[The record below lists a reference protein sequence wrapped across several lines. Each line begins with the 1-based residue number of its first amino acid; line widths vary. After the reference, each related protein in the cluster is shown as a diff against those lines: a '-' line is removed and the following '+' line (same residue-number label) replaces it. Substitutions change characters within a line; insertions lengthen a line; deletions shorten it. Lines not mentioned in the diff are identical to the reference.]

1 MERID
6 SRKML
11 PKSHKGSGDMHRMDM
26 RSREQYLKALLG
38 RYLRARKRG
47 KSALLDEYCRNT
59 DMARKSV
66 LRKISGLLKGNASP
80 RKPRRPVY
88 GRLVRVALET
98 LWEIFDRPCGQRL
111 KPLVEEEVV
120 RLRALGELKVDEKT
134 ARQLRRVSPA
144 TIDRLL
150 TAKKTEWIAQRR
162 YGRAGGNLI
171 AKKIPLKM
179 TDWDLSQVGFLEMD
193 LVLHCGASVAG
204 EYVHSLS
211 ALEIGSAWWEG
222 EAVMGRA
229 QERIFKAIKQIRSRT
244 PFSWRGIDSDND
256 NAFINDQLYRYT
268 QSEGLGFTRSRPYHK
283 NDNAYIEQKNFTH
296 VRRPLGYLRYDTTAE
311 LDLINDLY
319 RNELRLYKNFFQPVM
334 RLERKERVDGKT
346 RRRYAKPKTPYRILR
361 ESGQLPPE
369 TLKKL
374 DELYRSLNP
383 ADLKRR
389 IDKKLKAL
397 FTLYEKKRKGL
408 VQVDP
413 YKKLGPSSVSFLVMQ

>member
-1 MERID
+1 
-6 SRKML
+6 
-11 PKSHKGSGDMHRMDM
+11 MHRMDM

-38 RYLRARKRG
+38 RYLRVRKRG
-47 KSALLDEYCRNT
+47 KSTLLDEYCRNT
-59 DMARKSV
+59 GMARKSV
-66 LRKISGLLKGNASP
+66 LRKIAGLLKGESPP
-80 RKPRRPVY
+80 RKQRRSVY
-88 GRLVRVALET
+88 GRPVRLALET

-111 KPLVEEEVV
+111 KPLVEEEME
-120 RLRALGELKVDEKT
+120 RLRSLGELKIDEKT
-134 ARQLRRVSPA
+134 AGQLQRVSSA

-162 YGRAGGNLI
+162 YGRVGGNLI

-179 TDWDLSQVGFLEMD
+179 TDWDLGQVGFLEMD
-193 LVLHCGASVAG
+193 LVLHCGASTAG
-204 EYVHSLS
+204 EYAHSLS

-229 QERIFKAIKQIRSRT
+229 QSRIFEAIKKIRART
-244 PFSWRGIDSDND
+244 PFTWRGIDSDND

-268 QSEGLGFTRSRPYHK
+268 QKEELAFTRSRPYRK

-296 VRRPLGYLRYDTTAE
+296 VRRPLGYLRYDTPAE

-319 RNELRLYKNFFQPVM
+319 GNELRLYKNFFQPVM
-334 RLERKERVDGKT
+334 RLERKERIEGKT

-369 TLKKL
+369 ALKKL
-374 DELYRSLNP
+374 DDLYHNLNP

-389 IDKKLKAL
+389 IDQKLKKLY
-397 FTLYEKKRKGL
+397 TLYEKKRKGL

-413 YKKLGPSSVSFLVMQ
+413 YKKLDPTSVSFSVMQ

>member
-1 MERID
+1 
-6 SRKML
+6 
-11 PKSHKGSGDMHRMDM
+11 MDM

-66 LRKISGLLKGNASP
+66 LRKISSLLKGDASP

-88 GRLVRVALET
+88 GRLVRLALET

-204 EYVHSLS
+204 EYAHSLS

-256 NAFINDQLYRYT
+256 NAF
-268 QSEGLGFTRSRPYHK
+268 
-283 NDNAYIEQKNFTH
+283 IEQKNFTH

-369 TLKKL
+369 TLKNL

>member
-1 MERID
+1 
-6 SRKML
+6 
-11 PKSHKGSGDMHRMDM
+11 MHRMDM

-47 KSALLDEYCRNT
+47 KSTLLDEYCRNT

-66 LRKISGLLKGNASP
+66 LRKISSLLKGDASP

-120 RLRALGELKVDEKT
+120 RLRALGELKIDEKT

-204 EYVHSLS
+204 EYAHSLS

-268 QSEGLGFTRSRPYHK
+268 QSEGLGFTRSRPYRK

-369 TLKKL
+369 ALKKL

-383 ADLKRR
+383 AELKRR
-389 IDKKLKAL
+389 IDKKLKSL

-413 YKKLGPSSVSFLVMQ
+413 YKKLDPSSVSFLVMQ

>member
-1 MERID
+1 
-6 SRKML
+6 
-11 PKSHKGSGDMHRMDM
+11 MHRMDM

-66 LRKISGLLKGNASP
+66 LRKISSLLKGDASP

-204 EYVHSLS
+204 EYAHSLS

-311 LDLINDLY
+311 LDLTNDLY

-369 TLKKL
+369 TLKNL

>member
-1 MERID
+1 
-6 SRKML
+6 
-11 PKSHKGSGDMHRMDM
+11 MHRMDM

-59 DMARKSV
+59 GMARKSV
-66 LRKISGLLKGNASP
+66 LRKIAGLLKGESPP
-80 RKPRRPVY
+80 RKQRRPMY
-88 GRLVRVALET
+88 GRPVRVALET

-111 KPLVEEEVV
+111 KPLVEEELG
-120 RLRALGELKVDEKT
+120 RLRSLGELKVDEKT
-134 ARQLRRVSPA
+134 ARQLQRVSSA

-150 TAKKTEWIAQRR
+150 TARKTEWIAQRR

-179 TDWDLSQVGFLEMD
+179 TDWDLRQVGFLEMD
-193 LVLHCGASVAG
+193 LVLHCGASTAG
-204 EYVHSLS
+204 EYAHSLS

-229 QERIFKAIKQIRSRT
+229 QSRIFEAIKKIRART
-244 PFSWRGIDSDND
+244 PFTWRGIDSDND

-268 QSEGLGFTRSRPYHK
+268 ETEGLAFTRSRPYRK

-296 VRRPLGYLRYDTTAE
+296 VRRPLGYLRYDTPEE

-334 RLERKERVDGKT
+334 RLERKERVDGKS
-346 RRRYAKPKTPYRILR
+346 RRFYAKPKTPYQLLR

-369 TLKKL
+369 ALKKL
-374 DELYRSLNP
+374 DDLYRSLNP

-389 IDKKLKAL
+389 IDQKLKKLY
-397 FTLYEKKRKGL
+397 TLYEKKRKGL
-408 VQVDP
+408 VQVNP
-413 YKKLGPSSVSFLVMQ
+413 YKKIDPSSVSFSVMQ

>member
-1 MERID
+1 
-6 SRKML
+6 
-11 PKSHKGSGDMHRMDM
+11 M
-26 RSREQYLKALLG
+26 RSREQYLKVLLG
-38 RYLRARKRG
+38 RYLRARERG
-47 KSALLDEYCRNT
+47 KSALFDEFGRNT

-66 LRKISGLLKGNASP
+66 LRKISSLVKGGASP
-80 RKPRRPVY
+80 RKQRRPVY

-98 LWEIFDRPCGQRL
+98 LWKIFNRPCGQRL
-111 KPLVEEEVV
+111 TPLVEEEVV
-120 RLRALGELKVDEKT
+120 RLRALGERKVDEKT

-144 TIDRLL
+144 TIDRLF

-171 AKKIPLKM
+171 AEKIPLKM

-204 EYVHSLS
+204 EYAQGLS

-229 QERIFKAIKQIRSRT
+229 LERIFQAIKNIRVRS
-244 PFSWRGIDSDND
+244 PFAWRGIDSD
-256 NAFINDQLYRYT
+256 
-268 QSEGLGFTRSRPYHK
+268 

-296 VRRPLGYLRYDTTAE
+296 VRRPLGYLRYDTPEE
-311 LDLINDLY
+311 LELINDLY

-334 RLERKERVDGKT
+334 RLVRKDRVDGKT

-369 TLKKL
+369 VLKKL

-383 ADLKRR
+383 TDLEQR
-389 IDKKLKAL
+389 IDKKLKTL
-397 FTLYEKKRKGL
+397 FALYEKKRKGL

-413 YKKLGPSSVSFLVMQ
+413 YKKLGPSSVSFLVIQ

>member
-1 MERID
+1 
-6 SRKML
+6 
-11 PKSHKGSGDMHRMDM
+11 MHRMDM

-38 RYLRARKRG
+38 RYLRVRKRG

-59 DMARKSV
+59 GMARKSV
-66 LRKISGLLKGNASP
+66 LRKIAGLLKGESPP
-80 RKPRRPVY
+80 RKQRRPVY
-88 GRLVRVALET
+88 GRPVRVALET

-111 KPLVEEEVV
+111 KPLVEEELG
-120 RLRALGELKVDEKT
+120 RLRSLGELKVDEKT
-134 ARQLRRVSPA
+134 ARQLQRVSSA

-179 TDWDLSQVGFLEMD
+179 TDWDLRQVGFLEMD
-193 LVLHCGASVAG
+193 LVLHCGASTAG
-204 EYVHSLS
+204 EYAHSLS

-229 QERIFKAIKQIRSRT
+229 QSRIFEAIKKIRART
-244 PFSWRGIDSDND
+244 PFTWRGIDSDND

-268 QSEGLGFTRSRPYHK
+268 ETEGLAFSRSRPYHK

-296 VRRPLGYLRYDTTAE
+296 VRRPLGYLRYDTSTE

-334 RLERKERVDGKT
+334 RLERKERVDGKL
-346 RRRYAKPKTPYRILR
+346 RRFYAKPKTPYRILR
-361 ESGQLPPE
+361 ESRQLTPE
-369 TLKKL
+369 ALKTL
-374 DELYRSLNP
+374 DDLYRSLNP

-389 IDKKLKAL
+389 IDLKLKSL

-408 VQVDP
+408 VQIDP
-413 YKKLGPSSVSFLVMQ
+413 YKKIDPTSVSFLVMQ

>member
-1 MERID
+1 
-6 SRKML
+6 
-11 PKSHKGSGDMHRMDM
+11 MHRMDM

-204 EYVHSLS
+204 EYAHSLS

>member
-1 MERID
+1 
-6 SRKML
+6 
-11 PKSHKGSGDMHRMDM
+11 MHRMDM

-66 LRKISGLLKGNASP
+66 LRKISSLLKGDASP

-88 GRLVRVALET
+88 GRLVRVALGT

-111 KPLVEEEVV
+111 KPLVEEEVG

-204 EYVHSLS
+204 EYAHSLS

-229 QERIFKAIKQIRSRT
+229 QDRIFKAIKQIRSRT

-268 QSEGLGFTRSRPYHK
+268 QSEGLDFTRSRPYHK

-334 RLERKERVDGKT
+334 RLERKERVAGKT

-369 TLKKL
+369 ALKKL
-374 DELYRSLNP
+374 DELYHSLNP

-389 IDKKLKAL
+389 IDQKLKTL

-413 YKKLGPSSVSFLVMQ
+413 YKKLNPASVSFLVMQ

>member
-1 MERID
+1 
-6 SRKML
+6 
-11 PKSHKGSGDMHRMDM
+11 MHRMDM

-38 RYLRARKRG
+38 RYLRVRKRG
-47 KSALLDEYCRNT
+47 KSTLLDEYCRNT
-59 DMARKSV
+59 GMARKSV
-66 LRKISGLLKGNASP
+66 LRKIAGLLKGESPP
-80 RKPRRPVY
+80 RKQRRSVY
-88 GRLVRVALET
+88 GRPVRLALET

-111 KPLVEEEVV
+111 KPLVEEEME
-120 RLRALGELKVDEKT
+120 RLRSLGELKIDEKT
-134 ARQLRRVSPA
+134 AGQLQRVSSA

-162 YGRAGGNLI
+162 YGRVGGNLI

-179 TDWDLSQVGFLEMD
+179 TDWDLGQVGFLEMD
-193 LVLHCGASVAG
+193 LVLHCGASTAG
-204 EYVHSLS
+204 EYAHSLS

-229 QERIFKAIKQIRSRT
+229 QGRIFEAIKEIRART
-244 PFSWRGIDSDND
+244 PFTWRGIDSDND

-268 QSEGLGFTRSRPYHK
+268 QKEELAFTRSRPYRK

-296 VRRPLGYLRYDTTAE
+296 VRRPLGYLRYDTPAE

-319 RNELRLYKNFFQPVM
+319 GNELRLYKNFFQPVM
-334 RLERKERVDGKT
+334 RLERKERIEGKT

-369 TLKKL
+369 ALKKL
-374 DELYRSLNP
+374 DDLYHNLNP

-389 IDKKLKAL
+389 IDQKLKKLY
-397 FTLYEKKRKGL
+397 TLYEKKRKGL

-413 YKKLGPSSVSFLVMQ
+413 YKKLDPTSVSFSVMQ